1 MSAEKFKRS
10 FVKYANLMTSPG
22 KVWRY
27 QPYKTSI
34 ILSVIIPTLDANRS
48 GYFLKLLTQIS
59 YQDFQQF
66 EIIVVRGDP
75 RQGRAINIAAS
86 FAKGK
91 YLLTLDD
98 DTSLPDPMTFCK
110 LVEVMTSHPEIGIA
124 GGNNVA
130 PADAKL
136 FVRRVMQELPRRSW
150 APGIPQIEQTGGRCS
165 RGNLSPLATGQ
176 FKQIVTAILPQRPSS
191 RLHKPIL
198 SAMGDR
204 NTARAWPIQS

>member
-1 MSAEKFKRS
+1 
-10 FVKYANLMTSPG
+10 MTSPG

-86 FAKGK
+86 RK
-91 YLLTLDD
+91 
-98 DTSLPDPMTFCK
+98 
-110 LVEVMTSHPEIGIA
+110 
-124 GGNNVA
+124 
-130 PADAKL
+130 
-136 FVRRVMQELPRRSW
+136 
-150 APGIPQIEQTGGRCS
+150 
-165 RGNLSPLATGQ
+165 
-176 FKQIVTAILPQRPSS
+176 
-191 RLHKPIL
+191 
-198 SAMGDR
+198 
-204 NTARAWPIQS
+204 